1 VIWNNVRFDRP
12 ERFRSGAF
20 NAVSNACLSG
30 GPNPVPA
37 DGGTI
42 TPAAGIC
49 GNQSGSVIPQIMSFW
64 KQVLAGNP
72 FNPQNPNPNCVG
84 TSLSQ
89 GLGVPDP
96 ALFAPNYQP
105 PRSVEINF
113 GIRRELRH
121 GMVFRADYLRNIE
134 TRNLP
139 NFGYFNLPP
148 NTMNGIVLG
157 PERDRST
164 TRRERITK
172 LSE

>member
-1 VIWNNVRFDRP
+1 MWTEAPSHLRQGF
-12 ERFRSGAF
+12 
-20 NAVSNACLSG
+20 
-30 GPNPVPA
+30 
-37 DGGTI
+37 
-42 TPAAGIC
+42 AA
-49 GNQSGSVIPQIMSFW
+49 
-64 KQVLAGNP
+64 QVLAGNP
-72 FNPQNPNPNCVG
+72 FNPQNPNPNFVG